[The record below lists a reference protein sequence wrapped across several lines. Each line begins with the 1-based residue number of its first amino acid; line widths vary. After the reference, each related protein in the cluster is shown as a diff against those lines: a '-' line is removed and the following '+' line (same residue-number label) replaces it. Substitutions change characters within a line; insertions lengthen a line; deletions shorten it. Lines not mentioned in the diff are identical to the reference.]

1 MPPERH
7 NGTIQAAP
15 RSPRNPPRAT
25 SSVVGTLARRAG
37 HASGGATVRGHQMTF
52 LWFIAWI
59 ITNSFI
65 ADSPIQFDPV
75 NVWATLLLLAIAIDL
90 AGAQAKG
97 WSKR

>member
-1 MPPERH
+1 MPPARH
-7 NGTIQAAP
+7 DGTIQAAP
-15 RSPRNPPRAT
+15 RSQRKTPRAT

-65 ADSPIQFDPV
+65 TDSPIQFDPV

>member
-1 MPPERH
+1 
-7 NGTIQAAP
+7 
-15 RSPRNPPRAT
+15 
-25 SSVVGTLARRAG
+25 
-37 HASGGATVRGHQMTF
+37 MTF

-65 ADSPIQFDPV
+65 TESPIQFDPV

>member
-1 MPPERH
+1 MPPARH
-7 NGTIQAAP
+7 DGTVQAAP
-15 RSPRNPPRAT
+15 RSPRKTPRAT
-25 SSVVGTLARRAG
+25 SSVVGTLVRRAG

-65 ADSPIQFDPV
+65 TDSPIQFDPV

>member
-1 MPPERH
+1 MPPARH
-7 NGTIQAAP
+7 VGTIQAAP

-75 NVWATLLLLAIAIDL
+75 NVWSTLLLLAIAIDL

>member
-1 MPPERH
+1 MPPARH
-7 NGTIQAAP
+7 VGTIQAAP
-15 RSPRNPPRAT
+15 RSPRKTPRAT
-25 SSVVGTLARRAG
+25 SSVVGIVARRAG

>member
-1 MPPERH
+1 MPTHTP
-7 NGTIQAAP
+7 ACPVAP
-15 RSPRNPPRAT
+15 
-25 SSVVGTLARRAG
+25 LAHWPAGPGMRPAG
-37 HASGGATVRGHQMTF
+37 HDMRGHRMTL

-59 ITNSFI
+59 ITNGFI
-65 ADSPIQFDPV
+65 TESPIQFDPV

>member
-1 MPPERH
+1 M
-7 NGTIQAAP
+7 
-15 RSPRNPPRAT
+15 
-25 SSVVGTLARRAG
+25 TL
-37 HASGGATVRGHQMTF
+37 

-90 AGAQAKG
+90 AGAQARG